1 MVRKKLKSML
11 AVVMVAILVLGSVN
25 LTQATAAAEAADI
38 HVYENYTIISF
49 NQYMD
54 PAFIS
59 NIGLIDA
66 EGNAVAYT
74 VSYDKSETDA
84 KGNVYAKTFTLTYD
98 NANLAKGDSL
108 RVTIPEQ
115 VKSSGGKLVSGSVST
130 IEAKSDISMTIGN
143 VVHVKQGDSID
154 LPYTV
159 SGVQNAVVSVTIENP
174 DLVELVRA
182 SGNVITVTGKV
193 YGSTRMHVVL
203 ENTGVEK
210 IIDIKV
216 DTYSSIETKDTAGG
230 NTPQQPDTKPDKKPD
245 TKPDTNTDK
254 TNGSGQTNA
263 PFTNGAVTDTALGC
277 YQVKMPAKRQQN
289 L

>member
-11 AVVMVAILVLGSVN
+11 AAVMVATLVLGSVN

-84 KGNVYAKTFTLTYD
+84 KRNVYAKTFTLTYD

-115 VKSSGGKLVSGSVST
+115 VKSSGGKPVLGSVST

-143 VVHVKQGDSID
+143 VVHVKQGDFID

-159 SGVQNAVVSVTIENP
+159 
-174 DLVELVRA
+174 
-182 SGNVITVTGKV
+182 
-193 YGSTRMHVVL
+193 
-203 ENTGVEK
+203 
-210 IIDIKV
+210 
-216 DTYSSIETKDTAGG
+216 
-230 NTPQQPDTKPDKKPD
+230 
-245 TKPDTNTDK
+245 
-254 TNGSGQTNA
+254 
-263 PFTNGAVTDTALGC
+263 
-277 YQVKMPAKRQQN
+277 
-289 L
+289 